1 MECILL
7 YYANLQFTIT
17 IYLLILHQNEPTWL
31 SLDARIHVK
40 IMLSINMLQW
50 IAWMVYTLVE
60 DLKHQEVVRL
70 QCLFEGH

>member
-40 IMLSINMLQW
+40 NNVIN
-50 IAWMVYTLVE
+50 
-60 DLKHQEVVRL
+60 
-70 QCLFEGH
+70 